1 MIHAHDSLTD
11 AIAELKVSPNFRDW
25 KPKPKQEPKR
35 RPGVEMSSIMADE
48 KHYTPDEL
56 AVLWGVSAQ
65 TIRNVFQKEPG
76 VLRIT
81 QSNGSKRNYVLT
93 RIPES
98 VAQRL
103 HKRLSAVPR

>member
-1 MIHAHDSLTD
+1 MTALAD
-11 AIAELKVSPNFRDW
+11 AIKELRTSSQFRQW
-25 KPKPKQEPKR
+25 EPQPRSEPKR
-35 RPGVEMSSIMADE
+35 RPGAEVSSLMADE

-56 AVLWGVSAQ
+56 AILWGVSAQ

-81 QSNGSKRNYVLT
+81 QSNGTKRNYVLT

-103 HKRLSAVPR
+103 HKRLSAVPLGQR